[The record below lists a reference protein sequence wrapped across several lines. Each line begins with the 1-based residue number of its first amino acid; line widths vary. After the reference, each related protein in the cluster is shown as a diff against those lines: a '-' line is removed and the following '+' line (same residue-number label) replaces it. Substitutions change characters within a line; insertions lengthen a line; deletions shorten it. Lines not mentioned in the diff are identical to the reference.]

1 MGVVLGV
8 SGRQVEMDRCKG
20 YGEQTTRAMPGY
32 RLVLRSSVGDSIC
45 EVDFRFQGAIGDK
58 PEEVN
63 GTQFMSYT
71 LLFPGVWTINY
82 WRDMRRPRLRPFT
95 KSTMLA

>member
-32 RLVLRSSVGDSIC
+32 RLVLHSSVGDSIC

-71 LLFPGVWTINY
+71 LLFSRGVDDKLLEGY
-82 WRDMRRPRLRPFT
+82 EEAEVEAFY
-95 KSTMLA
+95 